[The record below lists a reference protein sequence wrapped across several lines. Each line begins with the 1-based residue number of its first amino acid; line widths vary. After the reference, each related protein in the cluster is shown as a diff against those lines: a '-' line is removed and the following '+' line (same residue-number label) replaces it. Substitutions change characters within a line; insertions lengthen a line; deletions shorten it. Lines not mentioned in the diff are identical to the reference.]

1 MQNVNNQ
8 TTDAGRKKSIQTAEI
23 NPFFSKHTHY
33 CSNETKQNGEWC
45 SVFVLNN
52 RVANRFTVS

>member
-8 TTDAGRKKSIQTAEI
+8 TTDAGRKKSKQTAEI

-33 CSNETKQNGEWC
+33 CSNETKQNGE
-45 SVFVLNN
+45 
-52 RVANRFTVS
+52 